1 MERLGGPR
9 LEWFHWDDEKLSDRV
24 VKILKPQLRSDL
36 SWRKSKTQ
44 LLGARINVRQRRSI
58 GLKAE
63 FGRRHR
69 KKLRVCFRSAEGKGR
84 SSENLPN
91 QISDAATSCIQRFM
105 EGERIWKIPY
115 SNRLPHPNIGGGFD

>member
-44 LLGARINVRQRRSI
+44 LLSARINVRQRRSI

-69 KKLRVCFRSAEGKGR
+69 KELHVCFRYAKGKGR
-84 SSENLPN
+84 SNENFPSRG
-91 QISDAATSCIQRFM
+91 SDATTCTIQRVAK
-105 EGERIWKIPY
+105 GKRICKRP
-115 SNRLPHPNIGGGFD
+115 